1 MASPAAAQIKPG
13 STAARSARGP
23 ANTASKSDDA
33 GPHAH
38 RLQRLA
44 RIVADMELAAFL
56 VTNPKDVGY
65 LTGFLGGDSYLVVQA
80 ASHKAAKPLIIS
92 DFRYKEE
99 LEEVHAL
106 VDVHIRTGPMV
117 EALAQVL
124 GAEGGNAG
132 KIGIQAEHMTI
143 GERASIARKLGGGG
157 GGGGGGGK
165 RLTDTMN
172 VVPRLRV
179 IKDDLEIS
187 LIKRAAKIQ
196 QDALLAVLPTI
207 KPGQTEAEV
216 AAAIESEMKRRGS
229 SEPGFQTIVAAGANG
244 SLPHYRPQ
252 QKKLAAG
259 KPLLIDW
266 GAVYKGYH
274 SDITRTF
281 ALGKWPAKV
290 AEIFQIV
297 LDAQMK
303 AAAALAPGKSTKDID
318 AIARDHIAKA
328 GYADFFGHGL
338 GHGLGLNGHEEP
350 RLTNMLAPTRLEPG
364 MVVTIEPGIYLPGG
378 GGVRIEDD
386 YAITDTG
393 ADCLCSMKKDL
404 DWCTL

>member
-1 MASPAAAQIKPG
+1 MTSPAAAQTKSPNRP
-13 STAARSARGP
+13 TSAKNGKAESGP
-23 ANTASKSDDA
+23 
-33 GPHAH
+33 PHAH

-44 RIVADMELAAFL
+44 RIVADMDIATFL

-65 LTGFLGGDSYLVVQA
+65 LTGFLGGDSYLIVQA
-80 ASHKAAKPLIIS
+80 ASHKAPKPVVVS

-99 LEEVHAL
+99 LEHIQSIA
-106 VDVHIRTGPMV
+106 DVHIRTGPMMD
-117 EALAQVL
+117 ALGQLLVS
-124 GAEGGNAG
+124 GGGQGESAG

-143 GERASIARKLGGGG
+143 AERASIARKLGA
-157 GGGGGGGK
+157 GGGK
-165 RLTDTMN
+165 RLSDTMG

-179 IKDDLEIS
+179 IKDDLEIG
-187 LIKRAAKIQ
+187 LIKKAAKIQ
-196 QDALLAVLPTI
+196 QDALMAVLPTI
-207 KPGQTEAEV
+207 KPGQTESEV

-266 GAVYKGYH
+266 GAVYQGYH
-274 SDITRTF
+274 SDMTRTF
-281 ALGKWPAKV
+281 SLGKWPAKV
-290 AEIFQIV
+290 AEIFQIA

-303 AAAALAPGKSTKDID
+303 SAAALAPGKSTKEID
-318 AIARDHIAKA
+318 GIARDHIAKA

-364 MVVTIEPGIYLPGG
+364 MVVTIEPGIYLPGV

-386 YAITDTG
+386 YVITDTG
-393 ADCLCSMKKDL
+393 AECLCSMKKDL
-404 DWCTL
+404 EWCTL